1 MSRTEEPAGT
11 VTGRTAMVLLGE
23 DGGQPAPP
31 DHPAAAGTVAAT
43 GALFAV
49 DEVQTGTGR
58 TEHWSAHQAQ
68 GVAPDV
74 LRPAPSLVL
83 TEARVDASSAA
94 PLDTATGTSGARTGS
109 NRRPSRVHGPAANPG
124 SVQSDNRR

>member
-1 MSRTEEPAGT
+1 MSRTEELAGT
-11 VTGRTAMVLLGE
+11 VTA
-23 DGGQPAPP
+23 
-31 DHPAAAGTVAAT
+31 
-43 GALFAV
+43 
-49 DEVQTGTGR
+49 R
-58 TEHWSAHQAQ
+58 TELWSAPQTR

-74 LRPAPSLVL
+74 LRPSLVL

-109 NRRPSRVHGPAANPG
+109 NRRPSRVHGPAANPR